1 MSCWRRQARII
12 LLVGMAGCS
21 VAPEVI
27 EAIGPAT
34 TVQSRVQ
41 ATTLEMP
48 RDGEGQA
55 VRQHPQAALRLFL
68 SSLILGL
75 PLGWLLGIYLLRHW
89 QRQQARQRDIDQL
102 AAQFQ
107 ELFRDR

>member
-1 MSCWRRQARII
+1 
-12 LLVGMAGCS
+12 MAGCS

-68 SSLILGL
+68 SALILGL